1 MSRDIDPAVL
11 PTLAVGYGR
20 GQCSLPAG
28 VSCELTDGTVA
39 GEGHKHSGHWLE
51 REACA
56 RAAGARALR
65 IIKNPYG
72 RAPPPV
78 EMMGVGTPKCWLMLR
93 DNHGHIYRPPH
104 VFSTWQELADHL
116 EAQKK
121 SGPVTGLPAIF
132 AGVHSSREM
141 IAWAAGAQAFF
152 PQQDQGQTSSA
163 TQAGN
168 MFVPFAAAP
177 AAKAADAACGCS
189 CAVALPKPAASHAKS
204 TSVAA
209 PSQCAALIAPTRGGA
224 CSSAAAAGSNIAAV
238 LPQFTTDMCLQK
250 PHIQQ
255 MWEQLFA
262 LDISK
267 GTESLQAA
275 DVVFAQAVHLSERLQ
290 REVEVWQESSHRLGF
305 PSVPQARHP
314 CIDLNAVRKKLD
326 QLGRQVDEYRAS
338 RHDAEQLCVQHLPS

>member
-20 GQCSLPAG
+20 GKCSHPAG
-28 VSCELTDGTVA
+28 VCCELTDGTVP

-78 EMMGVGTPKCWLMLR
+78 EMMGVGTPKCWLLLR
-93 DNHGHIYRPPH
+93 DNHGYIYRPPH
-104 VFSTWQELADHL
+104 VFSTWQELAEHL

-132 AGVHSSREM
+132 EGVHSSREM

-152 PQQDQGQTSSA
+152 PKQDQGQTSSA
-163 TQAGN
+163 TEAGN
-168 MFVPFAAAP
+168 MLLPNAAAA
-177 AAKAADAACGCS
+177 AAKAADAACAGS
-189 CAVALPKPAASHAKS
+189 CAVSHSKLAAPHAKS
-204 TSVAA
+204 TSAAA
-209 PSQCAALIAPTRGGA
+209 PSQCAALIAPIQGGA
-224 CSSAAAAGSNIAAV
+224 SSSAAAAGSITAPV
-238 LPQFTTDMCLQK
+238 PPPFTTDMCLQK

-255 MWEQLFA
+255 MWEELFG
-262 LDISK
+262 LHVSK
-267 GTESLQAA
+267 STESLQAA
-275 DVVFAQAVHLSERLQ
+275 DAVFAQAVHLSECLHM
-290 REVEVWQESSHRLGF
+290 EVDAWQEVSHRSGF
-305 PSVPQARHP
+305 LSVPEARHP

-326 QLGRQVDEYRAS
+326 QLGRQVKEYQAS
-338 RHDAEQLCVQHLPS
+338 LRDAEQPLV